1 MGRSINLPFLQLPEI
16 KISTEEAYKTLTNG
30 GVVKIEVLRLSPGSD
45 DASFMYLKEHP
56 RRRGKFICSRNKSFK
71 PFETFCI
78 ARTEE
83 IFLSRYRGADMFY
96 LFEQ

>member
-1 MGRSINLPFLQLPEI
+1 MGRSISLPFLQLPEI

-30 GVVKIEVLRLSPGSD
+30 GVVKIEVLSLGSD

-56 RRRGKFICSRNKSFK
+56 RRRGKFICSHHKSFK
-71 PFETFCI
+71 PFEIFCI

>member
-1 MGRSINLPFLQLPEI
+1 MGRSISLPFLQLPEI

-30 GVVKIEVLRLSPGSD
+30 GIVKIEILSLGSD

-56 RRRGKFICSRNKSFK
+56 RRRGKFICSRHKSFK

-78 ARTEE
+78 ARTKEV
-83 IFLSRYRGADMFY
+83 FLSRYRGADIFY